1 MQVWTVARR
10 WSPLTLHFPHRW
22 KTGVGRT
29 GRDDRWCWRREGI
42 IVNLNILW
50 QLLEV
55 TEKGNFTEKGKNV
68 LEIEWTENTARETE
82 GSVWEKI
89 CVWYLGCCVFALV
102 TFGTLPAAG
111 QVLIDPPLTRFLKQK
126 NSLKFLTATT
136 KSDLQMQLS
145 WQKNKQRNNWV
156 MYSCIHY
163 VWRRLP

>member
-55 TEKGNFTEKGKNV
+55 TEKGNFTEKGKKCSRDWMNWKHSERDRGQCV
-68 LEIEWTENTARETE
+68 REDMCMVPRMLCLCLGNIWDTPSSWASPYWSSPHQVPETE
-82 GSVWEKI
+82 KQFK
-89 CVWYLGCCVFALV
+89 VFNSNYQIWP
-102 TFGTLPAAG
+102 TNAA
-111 QVLIDPPLTRFLKQK
+111 FLAAKQ
-126 NSLKFLTATT
+126 TT
-136 KSDLQMQLS
+136 Q
-145 WQKNKQRNNWV
+145 
-156 MYSCIHY
+156 
-163 VWRRLP
+163 